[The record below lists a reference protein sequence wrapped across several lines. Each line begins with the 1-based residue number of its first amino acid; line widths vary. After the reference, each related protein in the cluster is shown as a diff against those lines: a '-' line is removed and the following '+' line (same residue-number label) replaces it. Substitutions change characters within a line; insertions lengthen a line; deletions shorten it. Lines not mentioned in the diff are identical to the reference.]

1 MRENGAINAI
11 FDSAL
16 QVNKEKR
23 KFTRIALSAKVSM
36 ILDDRV
42 IEGELVNLSLNGAFV
57 RPAQPVE
64 LNSTVRITILET
76 TASRSLTDLK
86 AKVVRVTD
94 EGIGL
99 QFG

>member
-1 MRENGAINAI
+1 MRENGAISAI

-16 QVNKEKR
+16 QVNQEKR
-23 KFTRIALSAKVSM
+23 KFTRIALSARVIMLVDEK
-36 ILDDRV
+36 V

-57 RPAQPVE
+57 RPAKPVE
-64 LNSTVRITILET
+64 VNSPVTITILDSS
-76 TASRSLTDLK
+76 ASGSLPDLK
-86 AKVVRVTD
+86 AKVVRVTE